1 MLNKL
6 YVITV
11 ITSPFNTI
19 YVNST
24 KKIIVFHYDYVC
36 HISVAQFKEYSMPV
50 NLSMHSL
57 LKLNFAPLVQFP
69 VIKIATVQLL
79 DFEVGTSDVVVY
91 TELHCYS
98 L

>member
-1 MLNKL
+1 VLNKL

-11 ITSPFNTI
+11 TTSPFNTI

-24 KKIIVFHYDYVC
+24 NKIIVFHYDYVC
-36 HISVAQFKEYSMPV
+36 QISVAQIKENSMPV

-57 LKLNFAPLVQFP
+57 LKLKFAPLVLFP
-69 VIKIATVQLL
+69 VIKIAIVQLL
-79 DFEVGTSDVVVY
+79 DLEVGTSDVVVY

>member
-1 MLNKL
+1 
-6 YVITV
+6 
-11 ITSPFNTI
+11 
-19 YVNST
+19 
-24 KKIIVFHYDYVC
+24 
-36 HISVAQFKEYSMPV
+36 MPV

-69 VIKIATVQLL
+69 VIKVATVQLL